1 MFGLGGLAVVTSTS
15 ALEAN
20 AADAGS
26 LYDFTVK
33 YKGDDFKL
41 DAFKDKVTIVL
52 NVASE

>member
-1 MFGLGGLAVVTSTS
+1 MLGLGGLAVVLNDQALQAS
-15 ALEAN
+15 A
-20 AADAGS
+20 DSGS
-26 LYDFTVK
+26 FYDFTVK